1 MYISESDLKKI
12 IFKITEAH
20 DESTRTE
27 ETQFDE
33 LNNIISNIKNTY
45 KVESYNSEKRFLYLE
60 KRIKDI
66 KQTNI
71 ESWKEQ
77 NLGKIKEIVEKIN
90 LEKGVIL
97 PILSICGHGTQEIRF
112 TKYLAY
118 FLDSS
123 KNHGL
128 GKKLLEKMIEDFD
141 IKINLDDGYEVF
153 SEYYLG
159 SIKSKNKNIG
169 NIVDISIFGKNFIIL
184 IEQKILSQ
192 ESIHPDSDLSQLER
206 YSFILES
213 NADYRNRDI
222 LKIYLTPNT
231 QNKNSK
237 GWESISH
244 VSIIEKGL
252 EILKEQI
259 LPRHAKENLTRFLLD
274 LATGPYEKSEED
286 LNKLIDLAKKILNEG
301 FYLGNIYK
309 YNRLLSEYKYVVE
322 VLMMA

>member
-1 MYISESDLKKI
+1 
-12 IFKITEAH
+12 
-20 DESTRTE
+20 
-27 ETQFDE
+27 
-33 LNNIISNIKNTY
+33 
-45 KVESYNSEKRFLYLE
+45 
-60 KRIKDI
+60 
-66 KQTNI
+66 
-71 ESWKEQ
+71 
-77 NLGKIKEIVEKIN
+77 
-90 LEKGVIL
+90 
-97 PILSICGHGTQEIRF
+97 
-112 TKYLAY
+112 
-118 FLDSS
+118 
-123 KNHGL
+123 
-128 GKKLLEKMIEDFD
+128 MIEDFD

-169 NIVDISIFGKNFIIL
+169 NIVDIAIFGKNFIIL